1 MPVRQDARWPGS
13 RIWGGRIV
21 QDETERRRGKGQGA
35 LLLAAI
41 LTACGPARSPEPA
54 PGREPPGIVDR
65 VKVLSA
71 DILVVDGRHLRLS
84 NAFAPEGVP
93 NARCWAEAVA
103 ARQGMLAVQN
113 MVRTAHAI
121 SVTPTGGRDE
131 YDRFLA
137 TISLDGVDLG
147 QTLFA
152 EGLAAQPPKGRFPW
166 CEPLSAAGPG
176 APSLDALLRP

>member
-1 MPVRQDARWPGS
+1 M
-13 RIWGGRIV
+13 
-21 QDETERRRGKGQGA
+21 QDETKRLRRTPPGRVALAGT
-35 LLLAAI
+35 LLLV
-41 LTACGPARSPEPA
+41 ACGPAKAPAPA

-65 VKVLSA
+65 VKVLNA

-93 NARCWAEAVA
+93 KARCWAEAVA
-103 ARQGMLAVQN
+103 ARQGTLAVQN